1 LNNLIADSE
10 ASLRLGAFFTIFM
23 LLVCL
28 EWFFPRRK
36 LTIPRM
42 RRWISNIG
50 ISMFNTAFVKV
61 IFPVAGIGAALLAEE
76 KQWGLFNQIELPS
89 WLGIILFLLIFDLTI
104 YLQHRL
110 FHAVPFLWRLH
121 RTHHTDVDYDVT
133 TGSRFH
139 PVSIL
144 LSSIIKFLLVV
155 ALGAAPI
162 AILIAEVLLNAT
174 SMFNH
179 SNLKIPVELDR
190 HLRRFIVTPDMHRV
204 HHSVI
209 PSEHSHNFGFNFPW
223 WDRLLGSY
231 LAQPRSGHEA
241 MEIGING
248 FRDRKSTN
256 FFWLL
261 IQPLTNPTSNNRVTK
276 DA

>member
-1 LNNLIADSE
+1 MNSLIADSE
-10 ASLRLGAFFTIFM
+10 AFLRLGAFFTIFM
-23 LLVCL
+23 LLICL
-28 EWFFPRRK
+28 EWSFPRRK
-36 LTIPRM
+36 LAIPRM
-42 RRWISNIG
+42 RRWMSNIG
-50 ISMFNTAFVKV
+50 ISIFNTAFVKV
-61 IFPVAGIGAALLAEE
+61 IFPVAGIGAALLAKE

-121 RTHHTDVDYDVT
+121 RMHHTDVDYDVT

-179 SNLKIPVELDR
+179 SNLKIPVGWDR

-204 HHSVI
+204 HHSVV

-223 WDRLLGSY
+223 WDRLLGTY

-261 IQPLTNPTSNNRVTK
+261 IQPLANPRNNNRVTK
-276 DA
+276 DV